1 MSSRTEAARARSRIL
16 DELTRTIGNALAD
29 DRTARVEA
37 HPDDALSAD
46 DTARARMAAAS
57 EMVRL
62 RPALTGQD
70 ESFTSDIEVGL
81 NPRVED
87 AIRHGIAVY
96 FVLDATIESPRWYWV
111 DETVVAE
118 SLSYRLSYHA
128 LTRSYR
134 LAIGTFHQT
143 FDSLDAAVRTMS
155 RVRRWRVAGVD
166 ALEAGQSY
174 NVALRFR
181 LDTDLLPRPFKVSAL
196 GSRDWSIDTDWTTW
210 TFLAGRTAAQ

>member
-1 MSSRTEAARARSRIL
+1 MLNTTAFTTRDSKRRADPILRLLRAVAVLIALVAPPAGAADPARISYSEIQL
-16 DELTRTIGNALAD
+16 DGSDYVINA
-29 DRTARVEA
+29 
-37 HPDDALSAD
+37 
-46 DTARARMAAAS
+46 
-57 EMVRL
+57 
-62 RPALTGQD
+62 
-70 ESFTSDIEVGL
+70 DIEVGL